1 MPVLINQEKRIFTL
15 QTANTSYQMQAD
27 ELGYLLHLYYGPKT
41 DGEADYILTF
51 LDRGFSGNPKEK
63 AEGKSYSLD
72 VLPQEYPFKGGGDYR
87 SVAFCMENAD
97 GTLAC
102 DLRYRSYKIRKEKYS
117 LPGLPAA
124 RADEGEAETLE
135 ILLADDLSGVEVRL
149 LYGIYE
155 AEDIITRSVL
165 VRNGGKETVVIRRAA
180 SNCLDRLS
188 GDYDLI
194 HFHGRHTMERQFE
207 RTPVGHAMTAVG
219 SRRGM
224 SSHDHNPAVI
234 LAAREA
240 CETAGEVY
248 GSMLAYSGG
257 FFCESEKD
265 RYEQTRLVMGMTDD
279 QFAYPLKSGEELAAP
294 ECILC
299 FTNGGFRTLT
309 HKYHDFLRKHVIRN
323 PRKGKPAQV
332 LINSWEAAYFDFDK
346 DTIFRL
352 ADGAAE
358 LGMDLLV
365 MDDGW
370 FGDRR
375 DDFRG
380 LGDWTV
386 NEEKLGCSLGELI
399 AGVEQRGL
407 NFGIWVEPE
416 MVNENSDLYRAHP
429 DWALKVPGR
438 NPVYARNQLVLDFSR
453 KEVRDS
459 IFSSICTVLDQGR
472 ISYLK
477 WDYNRSIADLY
488 STERVPGKIL
498 YDYILGLYE
507 FLEML
512 EARYPEL
519 VIEGC
524 SGGGGRFDAGM
535 LAYTPQIWCSDNTD
549 AADRLLIQ
557 YGTSF
562 FYPVSS
568 VGAHVSAVPNHQT
581 GRIID
586 LKARGITAMAG
597 TFGYEL
603 DPSKLSEKEKE
614 EVRCQIRDF
623 RRYAP
628 LIADGDYYR
637 LSDPHTDGIAA
648 WAFAAKDGREAL
660 LNYVVNRNHAG
671 MDVKYIRLAGL
682 EKDRIYRC
690 VQTGREYPGSI
701 LMGAGIPVIPE
712 MKDYASG
719 QYLFTAVSEA

>member
-1 MPVLINQEKRIFTL
+1 MSVLIDQKKRIFTL
-15 QTANTSYQMQAD
+15 QTAHTSYQMQAD

-41 DGEADYILTF
+41 DGEADYLLTF

-87 SVAFCMENAD
+87 SIAFCMENAD
-97 GTLAC
+97 GTQCC
-102 DLRYRSYKIRKEKYS
+102 DLRYRSYELENKKYR

-124 RADEGEAETLE
+124 RAEEGEAQTLE
-135 ILLADDLSGVEVRL
+135 ILLEDGPSGVEVRL
-149 LYGIYE
+149 LYGVYE
-155 AEDIITRSVL
+155 AEDMITRSIL
-165 VRNGGKETVVIRRAA
+165 IRNGGKAPVVIRRAA
-180 SNCLDRLS
+180 SCCLDRLS
-188 GDYDLI
+188 GSYDLV

-207 RTPVGHAMTAVG
+207 RTQIRHALTSIG

-234 LAAREA
+234 LAARES

-257 FFCESEKD
+257 FFCEAEKD

-279 QFAYPLKSGEELAAP
+279 QFAYPLEPGEELAAP
-294 ECILC
+294 ECILT
-299 FTNGGFRTLT
+299 FTEDGFRTLT
-309 HKYHDFLRKHVIRN
+309 HRYHDFLRKHVIRD

-332 LINSWEAAYFDFDK
+332 LINSWEAAYFNFDRE
-346 DTIFRL
+346 TILRL
-352 ADGAAE
+352 ADGAAQ

-370 FGDRR
+370 FGDRS
-375 DDFRG
+375 DDLHG
-380 LGDWTV
+380 LGDWYV
-386 NEEKLGCSLGELI
+386 NEKKLGCSLGELI
-399 AGVEQRGL
+399 AETKRRGL
-407 NFGIWVEPE
+407 KFGIWIEPE
-416 MVNENSDLYRAHP
+416 MVNENSDLFRAHP
-429 DWALKVPGR
+429 DWVLRVPGR
-438 NPVYARNQLVLDFSR
+438 EPVYSRNQLVLDFSR
-453 KEVRDS
+453 KEVRES
-459 IFSSICTVLDQGR
+459 IFGSICAVLDQGR
-472 ISYLK
+472 IAYLK

-488 STERVPGKIL
+488 SAERVPGKIL

-512 EARYPEL
+512 EARYPAL

-549 AADRLLIQ
+549 AGDRLLIQ

-562 FYPVSS
+562 FYPAAS

-581 GRIID
+581 GRVID

-603 DPSKLSEKEKE
+603 DPSGLSEEEKE
-614 EVRCQIRDF
+614 EVRTQIRDF

-628 LIADGDYYR
+628 LIAEGDYYR
-637 LSDPHTDGIAA
+637 LSDPFTDGIAA
-648 WAFAAKDGREAL
+648 WAFVAKDGKQAL
-660 LNYVVNRNHAG
+660 LNYVTNQNHAG

-682 EKDRIYRC
+682 ERERMYRC
-690 VQTGREYPGSI
+690 AQTGRIYPGSI
-701 LMGAGIPVIPE
+701 LMGAGIPVMPE

-719 QYLFTAVSEA
+719 QYLFTAE